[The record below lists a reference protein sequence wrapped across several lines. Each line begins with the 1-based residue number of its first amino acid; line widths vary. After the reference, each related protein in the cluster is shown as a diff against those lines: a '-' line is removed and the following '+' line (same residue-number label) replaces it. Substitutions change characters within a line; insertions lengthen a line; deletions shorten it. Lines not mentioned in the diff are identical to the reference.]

1 MHKVTKARRQE
12 SKQTRPALIQTRPA
26 VILQVVCHSAS
37 TVLVLE
43 ILLANRRELHPERSE
58 KTRAQPLDQSAEDLL
73 PEAPHAWFGVQGLGF
88 RVWGSGFG
96 VQGSGFRCAAR
107 SAA

>member
-26 VILQVVCHSAS
+26 VTLQV
-37 TVLVLE
+37 
-43 ILLANRRELHPERSE
+43 
-58 KTRAQPLDQSAEDLL
+58 AEDLL

-88 RVWGSGFG
+88 RVWGSGFV
-96 VQGSGFRCAAR
+96 VQGLGFRVQGLDVLPEAPRDSGCAFR
-107 SAA
+107 R